1 MKEPEKNIR
10 VHPDFEDKESFEE
23 GVDKMY
29 NQQSMRERFE
39 EEFGKDQYGGKQ
51 AFRQVFVTPFIE
63 KEIQLALKEQREE
76 TVEMIEGVRFG
87 YEPPYEGQTDELMEN
102 QWEDNVILLN
112 KLLTNLNQEKL

>member
-1 MKEPEKNIR
+1 MKEQENNK
-10 VHPDFEDKESFEE
+10 
-23 GVDKMY
+23 
-29 NQQSMRERFE
+29 QTMRERFD
-39 EEFGKDQYGGKQ
+39 GKFRNSATSTYRNNKLY
-51 AFRQVFVTPFIE
+51 AFMEKEIQIALIE

-76 TVEMIEGVRFG
+76 IVEMIEGVRFG

>member
-29 NQQSMRERFE
+29 NQQSMRERFD
-39 EEFGKDQYGGKQ
+39 GK
-51 AFRQVFVTPFIE
+51 FRNSATSTYRNNKLYAFIE

-112 KLLTNLNQEKL
+112 KLLTNIKQD

>member
-29 NQQSMRERFE
+29 NQQSMRERFD
-39 EEFGKDQYGGKQ
+39 GK
-51 AFRQVFVTPFIE
+51 FRNSATSTYRNNKLYAFIE

-76 TVEMIEGVRFG
+76 TVEMVRR
-87 YEPPYEGQTDELMEN
+87 EQKEWELDSIFADIDVKEA
-102 QWEDNVILLN
+102 
-112 KLLTNLNQEKL
+112 LTRIITKIK